1 MRTKNIR
8 FYRRVGVPE
17 VWFWEDGI
25 ILINCLRDEA
35 DELVS
40 GSELLTE
47 LDIRSIKFHT
57 RVIDQYNAVN
67 QP

>member
-1 MRTKNIR
+1 M
-8 FYRRVGVPE
+8 PE